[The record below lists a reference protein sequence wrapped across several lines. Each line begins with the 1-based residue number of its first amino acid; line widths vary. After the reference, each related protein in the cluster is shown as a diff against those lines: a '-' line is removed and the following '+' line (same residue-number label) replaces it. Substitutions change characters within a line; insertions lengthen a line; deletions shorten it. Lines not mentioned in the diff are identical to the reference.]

1 MPSPSFSKPSPSP
14 PETVAARRGF
24 TLVELLVVIA
34 IIGILIALL
43 LPAVQ
48 AAREAARR
56 SQCSNN
62 LKQLALGMQNY
73 HDANRALPPASTQA
87 DTDNNGTPDNFDGH
101 SWYSRTLA
109 FIEQSALDSQ
119 LNYGVIVG
127 GGNHAAMRGTFIPAH
142 HCPSDGQIIAE
153 EDSSTWRIYRTNYVV
168 NFGAT
173 NYGQRDITAGGVT
186 LKAWGSPF
194 IIGYA
199 KRAFRDITD
208 GTSNTMMFSE
218 VIVPKD
224 TGYGGYYGLP
234 MYAGGAGF
242 TAYNSPNS
250 TSPDQMARKCYS
262 SLGGKNVTGTCT
274 LIGSGH
280 PDVFNQVVTAR
291 SLHPGGV
298 QAAFCDGSVHFISE
312 TVNVVSWRGMA
323 SSQGGEVFTLP

>member
-1 MPSPSFSKPSPSP
+1 MSNSSHSEYSPSIS
-14 PETVAARRGF
+14 EIAAARRAF

-73 HDANRALPPASTQA
+73 HDANRALSPAATPWDS
-87 DTDNNGTPDNFDGH
+87 NGAGDDFDGH
-101 SWYSRTLA
+101 LRYSRTLA

-119 LNYGVIVG
+119 LNYGVRVG
-127 GGNHAAMRGTFIPAH
+127 ANNHGAMRGAFIPAH
-142 HCPSDGQIIAE
+142 HCPSDGQIIQE
-153 EDSSTWRIYRTNYVV
+153 ESNPTWRIYRTNYVV
-168 NFGAT
+168 NFGAM

-186 LKAWGSPF
+186 IKAWGLPF
-194 IIGYA
+194 IIDYA

-218 VIVPKD
+218 VLVPKD
-224 TGYGGYYGLP
+224 TGWGGYYGVP

-250 TSPDQMARKCYS
+250 TSPD
-262 SLGGKNVTGTCT
+262 
-274 LIGSGH
+274 
-280 PDVFNQVVTAR
+280 
-291 SLHPGGV
+291 
-298 QAAFCDGSVHFISE
+298 
-312 TVNVVSWRGMA
+312 
-323 SSQGGEVFTLP
+323 